1 MIKKIKSIFL
11 NRLRLYSNKISVFA
25 SEDIIYSKYQKYSLR
40 YKKYFSQNLNHPLAY
55 TAMSRVLT
63 GKSIVPKQGF
73 DMLENYTNIK
83 DNWLKKNSLNIF
95 KSEFLPTQ
103 QITGSFGNYFPL
115 FYYLIN
121 LNNLKKINDKPNII
135 IKTKEK
141 ITNKELFKYF
151 SKYIN
156 LIQNTSNYYR
166 LSYFSDVNKAPLEN
180 GIPFFNNYLP
190 MFAAVNLINQR
201 NIKTNKKT
209 FNFFKISSNDFLK
222 GSKILKK
229 IGIPSKSWY
238 VVLHVR
244 ESRFGRLYN
253 SKIETYIDA
262 IKYII
267 SKGGVVIRVG
277 DKSMSPAPKMKGLI
291 DYAHSKYKC
300 EFMDVFL
307 AATCKFCI
315 GTSSGYWAVPIYFNK
330 PVALVNYLP
339 VLDYFCLNSKSLF
352 LHKNI
357 TYKNSKRNLSK
368 KDLFKIKNGS
378 LTHEQQY
385 KVNGLQFTDNTSEQ
399 LLNAT
404 KEMFGIVEN
413 KINNNFLRYNFK
425 LKRDIKPK
433 KIFKSYKLKCL
444 GYLSQTCEK

>member
-11 NRLRLYSNKISVFA
+11 NRLRYYSNKISVFA

-40 YKKYFSQNLNHPLAY
+40 YKKHFSQNLNHPLAY
-55 TAMSRVLT
+55 TAMSRILT
-63 GKSIVPKQGF
+63 GSIVPKQGF

-95 KSEFLPTQ
+95 KAEFLPTQ
-103 QITGSFGNYFPL
+103 QITGSFGNYFTL

-135 IKTKEK
+135 IKTKDK

-209 FNFFKISSNDFLK
+209 FNFFKISNNDFLK

-229 IGIPSKSWY
+229 IGISSKSWY

-244 ESRFGRLYN
+244 EGRFGRLYN

-300 EFMDVFL
+300 EFMDIFL

-378 LTHEQQY
+378 LTYEQQY